1 MSDLTE
7 TEDKEFEIEIQDDT
21 PEEDRGRARKAEP
34 EDTPAPATE
43 TTTTAADAGDDDDLE
58 GYSEK
63 VKKRINKL
71 RFEYH
76 EERRRREEAARL
88 REEAVAY
95 AQRVHEENQTL
106 RKTLYDGETVLV
118 GQAKARVQVQLE
130 QAKQA
135 YIKAYEAGDGAA
147 VADAQLKLTEL
158 KAEELRL
165 SGFKPQTRVN
175 TQPAPQ
181 FQPQAQQAQQPQV
194 PVPDA
199 RAMRWAS
206 ENTWFGKDDE
216 MTALAFGVHER
227 LVKSGVAPTSEEYY
241 NKIDEAVRRRFPDK
255 FAAAPSEERA
265 AQRTAGTVVAP
276 GGRNTGKAPRK
287 VVLTSSAVA
296 LAKRLGLTPEQYA
309 AQLLK
314 DSQNG

>member
-1 MSDLTE
+1 MSEMMENTDTAE
-7 TEDKEFEIEIQDDT
+7 KDFEIEIQDDT
-21 PEEDRGRARKAEP
+21 PEEDRGRTRKAEEAEAKEP
-34 EDTPAPATE
+34 
-43 TTTTAADAGDDDDLE
+43 AADNSDQNADDDDLE
-58 GYSEK
+58 GYSDK

-76 EERRRREEAARL
+76 EERRRREEATRL

-95 AQRVHEENQTL
+95 AQRMHEEATNL
-106 RKTLYDGETVLV
+106 RKTLHEGEAVLV
-118 GQAKARVQVQLE
+118 GQAKARLQVQLE

-135 YIKAYEAGDGAA
+135 YIKAYEAGDAEA
-147 VADAQLKLTEL
+147 VANAQLKLTEL
-158 KAEELRL
+158 KSEEIKL
-165 SGFKPQTRVN
+165 SGFKQPPRPVA
-175 TQPAPQ
+175 QPAPQ
-181 FQPQAQQAQQPQV
+181 FQAQPQQQQPQV
-194 PVPDA
+194 PTPDP
-199 RAMRWAS
+199 RAVRWAS
-206 ENTWFGKDDE
+206 DNTWFGKDEE

-255 FAAAPSEERA
+255 FGAAPSEERTT
-265 AQRTAGTVVAP
+265 QRSAGTVVAP
-276 GGRNTGKAPRK
+276 GGRNTGKSPRK